1 MEENINDFLGIA
13 DSSIDSIKN
22 LNKELDLTITKL
34 ATLAEQADT
43 LNKNLQAAGI
53 KEVTKSMD
61 ELNVVTDKINK
72 TNSERL
78 NIEREIKAEGAKAT
92 KIIMSE
98 VDAWKQVDKV
108 LQETTI
114 SFGELS
120 QQLVDQQY
128 KLDKNKAKQKE
139 LRDEIKQA
147 NTDLKNGKI
156 TRSEYSTILDANN
169 EKLADLTVSE
179 ARYRV
184 ELNKS
189 KSDLKVLVNEQKS
202 AEGSMDQI
210 NARLGYLRDTYRKLS
225 QSERE
230 NADVGGVLQA
240 SINNR

>member
-13 DSSIDSIKN
+13 DSSIQSIKN
-22 LNKELDLTITKL
+22 LNAELDLTITKL
-34 ATLAEQADT
+34 GTLAEQAET

-53 KEVTKSMD
+53 KEVTKSMED
-61 ELNVVTDKINK
+61 LNIVTDKINK

-78 NIEREIKAEGAKAT
+78 NIEREIKVEGQKAT

-128 KLDKNKAKQKE
+128 KLDRNKAKQKE
-139 LRDEIKQA
+139 LRDEIKGA

-156 TRSEYSTILDANN
+156 TRDEYTTILDRNN
-169 EKLADLTVSE
+169 EKLADLTISE
-179 ARYRV
+179 ARYRK
-184 ELNKS
+184 ELSQS
-189 KSDLKVLVNEQKS
+189 KVDLKVLVNEQK
-202 AEGSMDQI
+202 ECRGEHGSDECTTWI
-210 NARLGYLRDTYRKLS
+210 FT
-225 QSERE
+225 
-230 NADVGGVLQA
+230 
-240 SINNR
+240 